1 MALIGYHAPTSAK
14 TERYSG
20 LLKTILRAVG
30 AGTLKHWD
38 IHIAK
43 ATWSVNTQES
53 ASRAGLA

>member
-20 LLKTILRAVG
+20 LLKTILRAIG

-38 IHIAK
+38 IHLAK
-43 ATWSVNTQES
+43 ATLLVNTQGS
-53 ASRAGLA
+53 ASGAGLA